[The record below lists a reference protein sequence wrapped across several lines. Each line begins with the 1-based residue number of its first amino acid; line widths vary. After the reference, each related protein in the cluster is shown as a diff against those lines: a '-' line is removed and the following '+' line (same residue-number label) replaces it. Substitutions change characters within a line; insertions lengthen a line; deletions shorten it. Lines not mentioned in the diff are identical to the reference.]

1 MKLAGRVA
9 VVTGASRGLG
19 RAVARALAA
28 EGAAVALAARSGAE
42 LAAVAAEIARAGGRA
57 RAVPTD
63 VTSESAV
70 EALVREAVGAFSR
83 IDILVTAAGVAVFG
97 PVADAKIADWDAMLA
112 VNLRG
117 VMLTCRAVAP
127 VMVRQGSG
135 TVINVASIAAARGI
149 PGAAAYGA
157 CKAGVVAWSRALAE
171 ELRGAGVRV
180 GVVLPGAIDTPLWDA
195 VTNPPDR
202 GKMLRPEQ
210 VAEAVTLM
218 AALPAGATLEELTL
232 LPAGGIL

>member
-1 MKLAGRVA
+1 LKLAGRVA
-9 VVTGASRGLG
+9 VVTGAGRGLG
-19 RAVARALAA
+19 RAVAVALAA

-157 CKAGVVAWSRALAE
+157 SKAGVVAWSRALAE

-195 VTNPPDR
+195 VANAPDR

-210 VAEAVTLM
+210 VAEAVALM